1 MEVVFKKIFF
11 VSTELSKME
20 DFFMSAQ
27 NVHKMAKCT
36 DTENCEID
44 KFLKDV
50 TVNVFNEE
58 LSYDSR
64 RKIFV
69 EHSLKNHTV
78 FNAIFNLHAK
88 GKENVERIEDLISRS
103 MIDLERI
110 KENFTELTRLI
121 TERNLIRR
129 KINDIIEGLYLS

>member
-20 DFFMSAQ
+20 DFCMFAQ
-27 NVHKMAKCT
+27 NVHKMTKCT

-58 LSYDSR
+58 LSYDAR
-64 RKIFV
+64 
-69 EHSLKNHTV
+69 
-78 FNAIFNLHAK
+78 
-88 GKENVERIEDLISRS
+88 
-103 MIDLERI
+103 
-110 KENFTELTRLI
+110 
-121 TERNLIRR
+121 
-129 KINDIIEGLYLS
+129 